1 MGKTPA
7 FWYYRAMRESQM
19 TAPKI
24 VIDRRPMWI
33 VVFDR
38 MRRGIFLAL
47 IFLLFFVALGME
59 GPADLSPEAYRVL
72 CLFGLCVTLWST
84 NLIPLS
90 ATSLLAIGM
99 VPLLG
104 IMESGQVYAFFGN
117 KAVFFILGAFIL
129 SGAMIACGLSV
140 RLSMW
145 VMENFGQ
152 SPRRL
157 WGSIYLFGAI
167 SSCFMSEHAVA
178 AMLFPIVSE
187 IVKTLELTPGRSVFA
202 KGLYFAMAWGCI
214 IGGAATVLGG
224 GRVPLA
230 VEILE
235 KTTDKAETLG
245 IWQYTALSLPLI
257 VLMLPAGWLVLTTL
271 FKPEIAD
278 VSPALKVLHKKRE
291 ALGKVSFFE
300 MGVGGV
306 MLVTL
311 FFWFVFGERYG
322 IANIAIIAIVSLF
335 LFRLITWEKVQE
347 HVNWAVI
354 LMYGGAI
361 CLGEVMADSGAALW
375 LARQVFSG
383 MVEIPA
389 MFLITVA
396 VLSAVF
402 TTVMNNS
409 AVIAVLLP
417 PVLSLCGDY
426 GISPLVAAM
435 TVILPSNFAFIL
447 PIATPASALAY
458 SSRCITLRE
467 MMITGSL
474 LAGVGF
480 VCYLF
485 LLKIYW
491 PLIGLTG

>member
-1 MGKTPA
+1 
-7 FWYYRAMRESQM
+7 M
-19 TAPKI
+19 TQQQAAIPKI

-38 MRRGIFLAL
+38 MRRGIFLAV
-47 IFLLFFVALGME
+47 IFLLFFVALGFD
-59 GPADLSPEAYRVL
+59 GPSDLSPEAYKVI

-104 IMESGQVYAFFGN
+104 IMESGQVYQFFGN

-152 SPRRL
+152 SPLRL
-157 WGSIYLFGAI
+157 WGSIYFFGAI

-187 IVKTLELTPGRSVFA
+187 IVRTLNLTPGKSVFA

-235 KTTDKAETLG
+235 KSTQNSSTLG
-245 IWQYTALSLPLI
+245 VWEYSALSFPLLLI
-257 VLMLPAGWLVLTTL
+257 MLPAGWLVLTTL
-271 FKPEIAD
+271 FKPEIQD

-291 ALGKVSFFE
+291 ALGKISFHE
-300 MGVGGV
+300 MGVGAV

-311 FFWFVFGERYG
+311 FFWFVFGEHYG
-322 IANIAIIAIVSLF
+322 IANIAIIAIVVLF

-361 CLGEVMADSGAALW
+361 CLGEVMADTGAALW
-375 LARQVFSG
+375 LAQKVFSG
-383 MVEIPA
+383 IIEMPV

-396 VLSAVF
+396 VLSAAF

-458 SSRCITLRE
+458 SSRCFQLRE
-467 MMITGSL
+467 MVVTGFILAAIGFIAYL
-474 LAGVGF
+474 L
-480 VCYLF
+480 
-485 LLKIYW
+485 LLKVYW
-491 PLIGLTG
+491 PLIGLVS